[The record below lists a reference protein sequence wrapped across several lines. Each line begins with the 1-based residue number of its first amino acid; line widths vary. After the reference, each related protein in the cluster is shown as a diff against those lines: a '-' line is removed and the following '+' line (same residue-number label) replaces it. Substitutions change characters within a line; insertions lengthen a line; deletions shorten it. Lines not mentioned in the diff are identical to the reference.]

1 MNDHCHG
8 IISLNETNNEISKYN
23 PVFHLSICKR
33 DSEIINILKKK
44 QSLLLRKWDLLSIQ
58 SYERFLKFIITR
70 DL

>member
-33 DSEIINILKKK
+33 DSEIINIFKKK
-44 QSLLLRKWDLLSIQ
+44 QSLLLRKRDLLSIQ